1 MSESSPKQQRILYAT
16 AVFDQDEIDSVMS
29 VLAAGPNGIR
39 IGEHVAAAEKAVA
52 DLTGKRHGV
61 MVDSGSAALFL
72 AVELLDL
79 PRGSEVIT
87 SPLTF
92 STDLSALVRAG
103 LVPVFVDV
111 EPDTFNVDAKALEA
125 EIGPQTRAIL
135 IPNLAGNAP
144 DWDVIRDVADRHGLT
159 VIEDSCDALGS
170 TLRGTPTAARAE
182 ITVTSFSP
190 SHIVTGAGSGGMVCL
205 DDDDLWDRCVT
216 LRGWGRRSEV
226 QIYGSKGDD
235 HNFWTDVDGMNYDN
249 MFIFDE
255 LGWNFLPSEISAAF
269 LGAQLR
275 KLPVNHARRQR
286 TFGLYSAYLASRDR
300 YFVPPRQTDGL
311 ETAWL
316 SYCFQVRPDAGFSR
330 ADLQAG
336 LSERGID
343 TRTVWTGNAARQP
356 MMKGIAFRQP
366 EGGLPNADAV
376 MQYGVLLSCS
386 HSLSDDDVAFV
397 CSQIDDFLETL
408 PR

>member
-1 MSESSPKQQRILYAT
+1 MAEQKERILYAT
-16 AVFDQDEIDSVMS
+16 AVFDQDEIDAVNS
-29 VLAAGPNGIR
+29 VLAAGGNGIR
-39 IGEHVAAAEKAVA
+39 IGKHVAHAEQAVA
-52 DLTGKRHGV
+52 EITGKRHGV

-79 PRGSEVIT
+79 PKGSEVIT

-92 STDLSALVRAG
+92 STDISALVRAG

-111 EPDTFNVDAKALEA
+111 EPDTFNVDAARIEA
-125 EIGPQTRAIL
+125 EIGPETRAIL

-144 DWDVIRDVADRHGLT
+144 DWDIIRSVADKHGLT
-159 VIEDSCDALGS
+159 VVEDSCDALGA
-170 TLRGTPTAARAE
+170 TLRGTPTAARAD
-182 ITVTSFSP
+182 ITITSFSP
-190 SHIVTGAGSGGMVCL
+190 SHIVTGGGSGGMVCL
-205 DDDDLWDRCVT
+205 DDDALWDRCVT

-226 QIYGSKGDD
+226 QLYGSKAGEHD
-235 HNFWTDVDGMNYDN
+235 FWTDVDGVHYDN

-269 LGAQLR
+269 LGGQLR
-275 KLPVNHARRQR
+275 KLPQNLKRRQR
-286 TFGLYSAYLASRDR
+286 TFDLYTQFFSSRSQH
-300 YFVPPRQTDGL
+300 FIPPRQTEGL
-311 ETAWL
+311 DTGWL
-316 SYCFQVRPDAGFSR
+316 SYCLLVRPDAGFSR

-356 MMKGIAFRQP
+356 MMKGVQFRQP
-366 EGGLPNADAV
+366 AAGLPNADTV

-386 HSLSDDDVAFV
+386 HALSDDDVAYV
-397 CSQIDDFLETL
+397 CSKIDEFLAT
-408 PR
+408 R

>member
-1 MSESSPKQQRILYAT
+1 VSQSGEKKERILYAT

-52 DLTGKRHGV
+52 GLTGKRHGV

-92 STDLSALVRAG
+92 STDISALVRAG

-111 EPDTFNVDAKALEA
+111 EPDTFNVDAKAIEA

-144 DWDVIRDVADRHGLT
+144 DWDVVREVADRHGLT
-159 VIEDSCDALGS
+159 VIEDSCDALGA

-205 DDDDLWDRCVT
+205 DDDALWDRCVT

-226 QIYGSKGDD
+226 QLYGSKGDD
-235 HNFWTDVDGMNYDN
+235 HNFWTDVDGMHYDN

-286 TFGLYSAYLASRDR
+286 TFGLYSAFLAARDR
-300 YFVPPRQTDGL
+300 YFVPPRQTDEL

-356 MMKGIAFRQP
+356 MMKGVAFRQP
-366 EGGLPNADAV
+366 EAGLPNADAV

-408 PR
+408 AR